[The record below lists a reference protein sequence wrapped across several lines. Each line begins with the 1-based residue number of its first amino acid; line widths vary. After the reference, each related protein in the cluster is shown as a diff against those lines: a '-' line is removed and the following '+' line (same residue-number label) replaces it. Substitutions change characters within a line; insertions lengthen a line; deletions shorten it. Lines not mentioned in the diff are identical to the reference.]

1 MGMLTVALSLAVASN
16 VLYHLSQKS
25 VPEGVHPMLSLTVTY
40 VAALVVTLLLWP
52 LYPAAASGSPSLSRV
67 NWSSV
72 AVGVAIVGVELGVLL
87 AYRAGLRVSLG
98 ATLINVTVALVLIPV
113 GLLFFRES
121 LSLANVA
128 GLALCLAGLWLL
140 L

>member
-1 MGMLTVALSLAVASN
+1 MLTVALSLAVASN

-25 VPEGVHPMLSLTVTY
+25 VPAGVHPMLSLTVTY
-40 VAALVVTLLLWP
+40 VAALVVTLLMWP
-52 LYPAAASGSPSLSRV
+52 LYPAAASGQPSLSRV

-98 ATLINVTVALVLIPV
+98 ATLINVTVALVLIPI

-128 GLALCLAGLWLL
+128 GLVLCLAGLWLL

>member
-52 LYPAAASGSPSLSRV
+52 LYPAAASGPPSLSRV

-72 AVGVAIVGVELGVLL
+72 AVGIAIVGVELGVLL

-113 GLLFFRES
+113 GLLFFREN
-121 LSLANVA
+121 LSLTNVA
-128 GLALCLAGLWLL
+128 GLGLCLAGLWLL

>member
-1 MGMLTVALSLAVASN
+1 
-16 VLYHLSQKS
+16 
-25 VPEGVHPMLSLTVTY
+25 MLSLTVTY

-52 LYPAAASGSPSLSRV
+52 LYPAVEAGPPSLSRV

-87 AYRAGLRVSLG
+87 AYRAVLRVSLG

-128 GLALCLAGLWLL
+128 GVVLCLAGLWLL